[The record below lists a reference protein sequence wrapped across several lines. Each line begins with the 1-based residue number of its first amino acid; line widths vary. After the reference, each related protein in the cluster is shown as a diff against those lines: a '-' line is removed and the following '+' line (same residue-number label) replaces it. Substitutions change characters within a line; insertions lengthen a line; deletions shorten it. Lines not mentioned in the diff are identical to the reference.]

1 MRIGRAIARMLPPLL
16 VAAVGVVALSRVI
29 DATSEP
35 AGAAESATPTSS
47 RLATPVLS
55 ARRVVDELIEP
66 VGQARLRDA
75 LQPLASSMGAS
86 SCLRVTIDGDEIVD
100 ANGTIPL
107 IPASTLKLL
116 TASVALDLIGPDRTA
131 ETTVEVI
138 TGPVGG
144 VISGDV
150 WLVGGGDPLLA
161 TEAYVKQFRR
171 PQEPRTPLEA
181 LADSIVAA
189 GVTQITGRV
198 LGDESRFDTQRYVP
212 SWPQRY
218 INAREI
224 GPMSALS
231 VNDGFID
238 SALTPAADP
247 AASAA
252 AELVGLLQ
260 LRGVTV
266 VGGSGSGEA
275 PDGTIELASIEGAP
289 LRDVV
294 GEDLKLSDNGTSEL
308 LLKEIG
314 VAAAGTGSTL
324 AGAAAVVTHLTEV
337 GVPVDG
343 LTVND
348 GSGLDRG
355 NTATCEILTAVLD
368 RAGPGSDLTAQMAV
382 AGESGTLD
390 TRFDGTVVEGKV
402 TAKTGSLS
410 GVVGL
415 AGFAEASDG
424 TDVTFAVLLNGPQSD
439 QGFAIWMSL
448 LTTLLEYPNLAG
460 LEQLGPRAP
469 AGG

>member
-1 MRIGRAIARMLPPLL
+1 
-16 VAAVGVVALSRVI
+16 VVSVSRVI

-35 AGAAESATPTSS
+35 ASASESITSPSSTAASSATTAP

-75 LQPLASSMGAS
+75 LLPLASSMGAT

-100 ANGTIPL
+100 SNGTVPL

-116 TASVALDLIGPDRTA
+116 TASVALDILGADRTA
-131 ETTVEVI
+131 ETSVQVI
-138 TGPVGG
+138 TPPVGG
-144 VISGDV
+144 VIAGDV

-161 TEAYVKQFRR
+161 TEGYVKQFRR
-171 PQEPRTPLEA
+171 PQEPRTPLES

-260 LRGVTV
+260 QRGVT
-266 VGGSGSGEA
+266 VGGSGSGAA
-275 PDGTIELASIEGAP
+275 PEGTVELAAIEGAP

-294 GEDLKLSDNGTSEL
+294 GEDLRLSDNGTSEL

-314 VAAAGTGSTL
+314 LAAAGTGSTL
-324 AGAAAVVTHLTEV
+324 AGAAAVVTHLTEA
-337 GVPVDG
+337 GMPVDG

-355 NTATCEILTAVLD
+355 NTATCELLTAVLD
-368 RAGPGSDLTAQMAV
+368 AAGPGSDLTAQMAV

-390 TRFDGTVVEGKV
+390 TRFDGTVIEGKV
-402 TAKTGSLS
+402 IAKTGSLS

-415 AGFAEASDG
+415 AGFAEATDG

-448 LTTLLEYPNLAG
+448 LTTLIEYPNLAG